1 VKVQIRLG
9 LGFLRREGEAKV
21 DWQDESKHHICLVN
35 IANLSSGPTET
46 MDEEVLHVE
55 AQPAIAPQPES
66 DNLTNNASFTNNT
79 SLAHTVASPAPTPAP
94 APSRPASRTPVP
106 PPVQREQ
113 REKKDSLKKREAAA
127 PTANN
132 ASTTTSS
139 SLGKRKAHQVH
150 AYPSP
155 QRYNVPPPKAQD
167 FEAPK
172 DDMMHVHEPNPL
184 WVPGEERQLYKPIDL
199 AENKKGYRYQRAI
212 ADPLFSHKQYYRNTS
227 PKPHGARLSFEDADK
242 WMHFTTNALMT
253 TNEKG
258 WRMVRANVC
267 AREGTLYYEVKIRKG
282 VPAEGPDPAAEG
294 PQPFVRFGWARR
306 EAPLDAPVG
315 FDGYS
320 YGITDM
326 RFETM
331 HRSRPGKFF
340 HPKKQAKNKAKSLGA
355 GPTPVVLAP
364 EDQHVKE
371 GDVIGMEIQLPSL
384 SLQQKVVS
392 GVYNPAVDV
401 GDGFNDINA
410 PPIPGPDEQV
420 PDVIRDRIP
429 VAYKGN
435 SYFEIID
442 HVQTRPMEVY
452 SDRTTNLTTLS
463 TQPGATAG
471 AGKDTIKQVPNPN
484 HEHAPLR
491 TLPHSA
497 IRVYKNGKP
506 IGTAF
511 ENLLAFLPP
520 ASQPSKQH
528 GAREGGF
535 DDAMTGYFPAISC
548 FFGGTA
554 EVNFGDGKTGFWA
567 PPAHI
572 RNTKVPVPV
581 REHHDSTQD
590 VEMRD
595 APPGSG
601 GGGGGER
608 GRQQGWRP
616 GKECRPVGERYKEQV
631 AEDVVYDVIDEVDF
645 FVQDGGYEGKAGQGA
660 LDAGE
665 GSGGRQRS
673 RLREE

>member
-1 VKVQIRLG
+1 
-9 LGFLRREGEAKV
+9 
-21 DWQDESKHHICLVN
+21 
-35 IANLSSGPTET
+35 
-46 MDEEVLHVE
+46 MDEEIPH
-55 AQPAIAPQPES
+55 AQAQHATAPQPES
-66 DNLTNNASFTNNT
+66 DSITNNAS
-79 SLAHTVASPAPTPAP
+79 SARAVASP

-127 PTANN
+127 PISTN
-132 ASTTTSS
+132 APTTS
-139 SLGKRKAHQVH
+139 SLGKRKANQVH

-155 QRYNVPPPKAQD
+155 QRFNIGPPKAQD

-172 DDMMHVHEPNPL
+172 DDMMAEHEPNPFY
-184 WVPGEERQLYKPIDL
+184 VPGEEKQLYKPIDL
-199 AENKKGYRYQRAI
+199 AENKKGYRYVRAI
-212 ADPLFSHKQYYRNTS
+212 ADPLFSHKQYYRSTS
-227 PKPHGARLSFEDADK
+227 PKPHGARLSFEDADR

-320 YGITDM
+320 YGITDL
-326 RFETM
+326 RFDTM

-340 HPKKQAKNKAKSLGA
+340 HPKKQVKNKAKALGA

-384 SLQQKVVS
+384 ALQQKVVS

-401 GDGFNDINA
+401 GDGFNDISL

-420 PDVIRDRIP
+420 PDIIRDRIP

-435 SYFEIID
+435 SYFEILD
-442 HVQTRPMEVY
+442 HVQTKPVEVY

-471 AGKDTIKQVPNPN
+471 TGKDTIKQVPNPN

-520 ASQPSKQH
+520 ASQPSKQQ

-572 RNTKVPVPV
+572 RNTKVPVSV
-581 REHHDSTQD
+581 KEHHDSTQD

-595 APPGSG
+595 APPTGD
-601 GGGGGER
+601 ER
-608 GRQQGWRP
+608 GRAGWRP
-616 GKECRPVGERYKEQV
+616 GKECRPIGERYKEQV
-631 AEDVVYDVIDEVDF
+631 AEDVVFDIIDEVDF
-645 FVQDGGYEGKAGQGA
+645 FVQDGGYEGKVGQGA
-660 LDAGE
+660 LGVEE
-665 GSGGRQRS
+665 GNVRQRS

>member
-1 VKVQIRLG
+1 
-9 LGFLRREGEAKV
+9 
-21 DWQDESKHHICLVN
+21 
-35 IANLSSGPTET
+35 
-46 MDEEVLHVE
+46 MDEEMPHAD

-66 DNLTNNASFTNNT
+66 DNIPNNAS
-79 SLAHTVASPAPTPAP
+79 SARAVASPAPTPAP

-113 REKKDSLKKREAAA
+113 REKKDSLKKREAAGPTTTNA
-127 PTANN
+127 PT
-132 ASTTTSS
+132 TS
-139 SLGKRKAHQVH
+139 SLGKRKANQVH

-155 QRYNVPPPKAQD
+155 QRYAIHPPKAQD

-172 DDMMHVHEPNPL
+172 DDMMAEHEPNPFY
-184 WVPGEERQLYKPIDL
+184 VPGEEKQLYKPIDL
-199 AENKKGYRYQRAI
+199 AENKKGYRYVRAI
-212 ADPLFSHKQYYRNTS
+212 ADPLFLHKQHYRSTS
-227 PKPHGARLSFEDADK
+227 PKPHGARLSFEDADR

-282 VPAEGPDPAAEG
+282 VPAEGPDPDAEG
-294 PQPFVRFGWARR
+294 PQPYVRFGWARR

-320 YGITDM
+320 YGITDL
-326 RFETM
+326 RFDTM

-340 HPKKQAKNKAKSLGA
+340 HPKKQVKNKAKALGA
-355 GPTPVVLAP
+355 GPTPVILAP

-384 SLQQKVVS
+384 ALQQKVVS

-401 GDGFNDINA
+401 GDGFNDISL

-420 PDVIRDRIP
+420 PDIIRDRIP

-435 SYFEIID
+435 SYFEILD
-442 HVQTRPMEVY
+442 HVQTKPMEVY
-452 SDRTTNLTTLS
+452 SDRTTNLTTLA

-471 AGKDTIKQVPNPN
+471 TGKDTIKQVPNPN

-520 ASQPSKQH
+520 ASQPSKQQ

-572 RNTKVPVPV
+572 RNTKVPVSV

-595 APPGSG
+595 APPSG
-601 GGGGGER
+601 GEER
-608 GRQQGWRP
+608 GRAGWRP
-616 GKECRPVGERYKEQV
+616 GKECRPIGERYKEQV
-631 AEDVVYDVIDEVDF
+631 AEDVVFDIIDEVDF

-660 LDAGE
+660 LGVEE
-665 GSGGRQRS
+665 GSVRQRS

>member
-1 VKVQIRLG
+1 
-9 LGFLRREGEAKV
+9 
-21 DWQDESKHHICLVN
+21 
-35 IANLSSGPTET
+35 
-46 MDEEVLHVE
+46 MDEEIPHAQ
-55 AQPAIAPQPES
+55 AQPATAPQPES
-66 DNLTNNASFTNNT
+66 DNITNNAS
-79 SLAHTVASPAPTPAP
+79 SARAVASPAPTPAP

-127 PTANN
+127 PTSTN
-132 ASTTTSS
+132 APTTS
-139 SLGKRKAHQVH
+139 SLGKRKANQVH

-155 QRYNVPPPKAQD
+155 QRFNIGPPKAQD

-172 DDMMHVHEPNPL
+172 DDMMAEHE
-184 WVPGEERQLYKPIDL
+184 LYKPIDL
-199 AENKKGYRYQRAI
+199 AENKKGYRYVRAI
-212 ADPLFSHKQYYRNTS
+212 ADPLFSHKQHYRSTS
-227 PKPHGARLSFEDADK
+227 PKPHGARLSFEDADR

-320 YGITDM
+320 YGITDL
-326 RFETM
+326 RFDTM

-340 HPKKQAKNKAKSLGA
+340 HPKRQVKNKAKALGA

-384 SLQQKVVS
+384 ALQQKVVS

-401 GDGFNDINA
+401 GDGFNDISL

-420 PDVIRDRIP
+420 PDIIRDRIP

-435 SYFEIID
+435 SYFEILD
-442 HVQTRPMEVY
+442 HVQTKPVEVY
-452 SDRTTNLTTLS
+452 SDRTTNLTTLA

-471 AGKDTIKQVPNPN
+471 TGKDTIKQVPNPN

-520 ASQPSKQH
+520 ASQPSKQQ

-572 RNTKVPVPV
+572 RNTKVPVSV
-581 REHHDSTQD
+581 KEHHDSTQD

-595 APPGSG
+595 APPTG
-601 GGGGGER
+601 GEER
-608 GRQQGWRP
+608 GRAGWRP
-616 GKECRPVGERYKEQV
+616 GKECRPIGERYKEQV
-631 AEDVVYDVIDEVDF
+631 AEDVVFDIIDEVDF

-660 LDAGE
+660 LGVEE
-665 GSGGRQRS
+665 GSVRQRS

>member
-1 VKVQIRLG
+1 MEDNTAQ
-9 LGFLRREGEAKV
+9 
-21 DWQDESKHHICLVN
+21 
-35 IANLSSGPTET
+35 
-46 MDEEVLHVE
+46 VE
-55 AQPAIAPQPES
+55 AQPSSAAQLETQQAEPETTTSTSDAATMAP
-66 DNLTNNASFTNNT
+66 A
-79 SLAHTVASPAPTPAP
+79 VASPAPTPAPAP

-106 PPVQREQ
+106 APIQREQ
-113 REKKDSLKKREAAA
+113 REKKETLKKRESAA
-127 PTANN
+127 PSAAQAPPSN
-132 ASTTTSS
+132 SS

-155 QRYNVPPPKAQD
+155 QRFNIPPPRAQD

-172 DDMMHVHEPNPL
+172 DDMMAEHEPNQF

-199 AENKKGYRYQRAI
+199 AENKRGYRYQRAI
-212 ADPLFSHKQYYRNTS
+212 ADPVFTHKQYYRSTS
-227 PKPHGARLSFEDADK
+227 PAPHGSRLSFEDADR
-242 WMHFTTNALMT
+242 WMHFTTNALT
-253 TNEKG
+253 TSNEKG

-267 AREGTLYYEVKIRKG
+267 AREGTLYYEVRIRRG
-282 VPAEGPDPAAEG
+282 VPPGGPDPAAEG
-294 PQPFVRFGWARR
+294 PQPYVRFGWARR

-340 HPKKQAKNKAKSLGA
+340 QPKKGKNKAKTLGA
-355 GPTPVVLAP
+355 GPTPITLAP
-364 EDQHVKE
+364 EDQHVEE

-384 SLQQKVVS
+384 SLQQKIVT
-392 GVYNPAVDV
+392 GVYNPAVDI
-401 GDGFNDINA
+401 GDGFTDSNE
-410 PPIPGPDEQV
+410 PPVPGPDDRV

-435 SYFEIID
+435 SYFEILD
-442 HVQTRPMEVY
+442 HVSTRPMEVY
-452 SDRTTNLTTLS
+452 SDRTTNLTTLA
-463 TQPGATAG
+463 TQPGASAG
-471 AGKDTIKQVPNPN
+471 AGKDTIRQVPNPN
-484 HEHAPLR
+484 HEQAPLR

-497 IRVYKNGKP
+497 IRVYKNGKL

-520 ASQPSKQH
+520 ASQPSKQQ

-554 EVNFGDGKTGFWA
+554 EINFGDGKDGFWA
-567 PPAHI
+567 PPSHL
-572 RNTKVPVPV
+572 RSTKTSVPVAQ
-581 REHHDSTQD
+581 HHDSTQD

-595 APPGSG
+595 APTA
-601 GGGGGER
+601 GEKR
-608 GRQQGWRP
+608 GRQGWRP
-616 GKECRPVGERYKEQV
+616 GKECRPIGERYKEQV
-631 AEDVVYDVIDEVDF
+631 AEDIVYDIIDEVDF

-660 LDAGE
+660 HENDGNARAG
-665 GSGGRQRS
+665 S

>member
-1 VKVQIRLG
+1 VNKC
-9 LGFLRREGEAKV
+9 RESQYTTMEDG
-21 DWQDESKHHICLVN
+21 IP
-35 IANLSSGPTET
+35 PTEIKPSPA
-46 MDEEVLHVE
+46 
-55 AQPAIAPQPES
+55 AQLEPQADPE
-66 DNLTNNASFTNNT
+66 NNT
-79 SLAHTVASPAPTPAP
+79 NDASVAPPGASPAPTPAP
-94 APSRPASRTPVP
+94 APAQTQPASRTPIP
-106 PPVQREQ
+106 PPIQREQ
-113 REKKDSLKKREAAA
+113 REKKDSLKKRESAA
-127 PTANN
+127 PSTSN
-132 ASTTTSS
+132 APTSNVSTT
-139 SLGKRKAHQVH
+139 LGKRKAHQVH

-155 QRYNVPPPKAQD
+155 QRFNIPPPKAQD

-172 DDMMHVHEPNPL
+172 DDMMAEHEPNQF

-199 AENKKGYRYQRAI
+199 AENKRGYRYQRAI
-212 ADPLFSHKQYYRNTS
+212 ADPVFTHKQYYRSTS
-227 PKPHGARLSFEDADK
+227 PAPHGARLSFEDADR
-242 WMHFTTNALMT
+242 WMHFTTNALT
-253 TNEKG
+253 TSNEKG

-267 AREGTLYYEVKIRKG
+267 AREGTLYYEVKVRRG
-282 VPAEGPDPAAEG
+282 VPPGGPDPAADG

-340 HPKKQAKNKAKSLGA
+340 HPKKGKNKPKTMGV
-355 GPTPVVLAP
+355 GPTPVTLAP

-384 SLQQKVVS
+384 SLQQKIVT
-392 GVYNPAVDV
+392 GVYNPAVDIA
-401 GDGFNDINA
+401 DGFTESNA
-410 PPIPGPDEQV
+410 PPVPGPDEQV
-420 PDVIRDRIP
+420 PDIIRDRIP

-435 SYFEIID
+435 SYFEILD
-442 HVQTRPMEVY
+442 HVSTRPMEVY
-452 SDRTTNLTTLS
+452 SDRTTNLTTLA
-463 TQPGATAG
+463 TQPGASAG
-471 AGKDTIKQVPNPN
+471 AGKDTIRQVPNPN
-484 HEHAPLR
+484 HEQAPLR

-535 DDAMTGYFPAISC
+535 DDAMTGYFPAVSC

-554 EVNFGDGKTGFWA
+554 EINFGDGKDGFWA
-567 PPAHI
+567 PPAHL
-572 RNTKVPVPV
+572 RNTKTSVPVTQ
-581 REHHDSTQD
+581 HHDSTQD

-595 APPGSG
+595 APNNDE
-601 GGGGGER
+601 ER
-608 GRQQGWRP
+608 GRQGWRP
-616 GKECRPVGERYKEQV
+616 GKECRPIGERYKEQV
-631 AEDVVYDVIDEVDF
+631 AEDIVYDIIDEVDF

-660 LDAGE
+660 HETEGNARAG
-665 GSGGRQRS
+665 S
-673 RLREE
+673 RLRED

>member
-1 VKVQIRLG
+1 MDD
-9 LGFLRREGEAKV
+9 AK
-21 DWQDESKHHICLVN
+21 
-35 IANLSSGPTET
+35 P
-46 MDEEVLHVE
+46 HVE
-55 AQPAIAPQPES
+55 AQPEITPQSETGDITKNTS
-66 DNLTNNASFTNNT
+66 FITNNASFLANNA
-79 SLAHTVASPAPTPAP
+79 SSAHAVASP

-113 REKKDSLKKREAAA
+113 REKKDSLKKREAAV
-127 PTANN
+127 PTTTN

-139 SLGKRKAHQVH
+139 SLGKRKASQVH

-155 QRYNVPPPKAQD
+155 QRYNIPPPRAQD

-172 DDMMHVHEPNPL
+172 DDMMAEHEPNQFL
-184 WVPGEERQLYKPIDL
+184 VPGEDRQLYKPIDL
-199 AENKKGYRYQRAI
+199 AENKRGYRYIRAI
-212 ADPLFSHKQYYRNTS
+212 ADPLFSHKQHYRSTS
-227 PKPHGARLSFEDADK
+227 PKPHGARFSFEDADK

-258 WRMVRANVC
+258 WRMARANVC

-320 YGITDM
+320 YGVTDL
-326 RFETM
+326 RFDTM

-340 HPKKQAKNKAKSLGA
+340 HPKKQVKNKAKALGA

-384 SLQQKVVS
+384 ALHQKVVS

-401 GDGFNDINA
+401 GDGFNDINL

-420 PDVIRDRIP
+420 PDIIRDRIP
-429 VAYKGN
+429 VPYKGN
-435 SYFEIID
+435 SYFEILD
-442 HVQTRPMEVY
+442 YVQTKPMETY
-452 SDRTTNLTTLS
+452 SDRTTNLTTLA

-471 AGKDTIKQVPNPN
+471 SGKDTIKQSPNPN

-520 ASQPSKQH
+520 ASQPSKQQ

-535 DDAMTGYFPAISC
+535 DDAMTGYFPAVSC

-572 RNTKVPVPV
+572 RSTKVPVSV
-581 REHHDSTQD
+581 KEHRDSTQD

-595 APPGSG
+595 AQPSG
-601 GGGGGER
+601 GEGR
-608 GRQQGWRP
+608 GRQGWRP
-616 GKECRPVGERYKEQV
+616 GKECRPIGERYKEQV
-631 AEDVVYDVIDEVDF
+631 AEDVVYDIIDEVDF
-645 FVQDGGYEGKAGQGA
+645 FVQDGGYGGKVGQST
-660 LDAGE
+660 LEAGE
-665 GSGGRQRS
+665 GNVRQRS